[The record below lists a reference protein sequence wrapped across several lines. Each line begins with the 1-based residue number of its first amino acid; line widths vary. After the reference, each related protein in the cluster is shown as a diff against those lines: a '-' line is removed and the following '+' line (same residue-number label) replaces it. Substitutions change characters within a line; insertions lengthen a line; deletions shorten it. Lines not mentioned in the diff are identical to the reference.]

1 MFEPA
6 IRLVLDTAFGLITYS
21 FLLRFAMQWLRAP
34 FRNPLGRAV
43 VALTDWAAKP
53 ARKVIPGYKGL
64 DVSTLVLAWIS
75 QFAWLAVIVLLLGP
89 GGIDGTT
96 SVRGAPS
103 SRGSTRMLRP
113 ASRSVTTPDAAT
125 FSMKSRKLPAP

>member
-64 DVSTLVLAWIS
+64 DVSMLVLAWIS

-96 SVRGAPS
+96 W
-103 SRGSTRMLRP
+103 
-113 ASRSVTTPDAAT
+113 AT
-125 FSMKSRKLPAP
+125 FALLACVELVKAFIWMLIIVVIAQVLR